1 MDNCCDKDNCR
12 NGCGEKPS
20 RLWQNKKFL
29 WLIGSLL
36 VIIPFEIF
44 SFFEIHFSPWL
55 ELPVIAA
62 VLVLVGRKVI
72 MEGLESLMKMDFSN
86 INLLMTVAVVGALF
100 LGKFEE
106 AAIIVVLFSLGE
118 ALEEYGISRSKDAL
132 KDLIDKTPRTAQL
145 KGANNRTPIEEI
157 AAGRIIIAK
166 PGDLLPLD
174 GKIIGGSSL
183 IDESLITG
191 EPMPK
196 NKCVGDAVFA
206 GTMNLQGYLEI
217 EVTKAA
223 KDTTLAK
230 IIELTYQSAEK
241 KSRTQKFIERFVRYY
256 TPLVLF
262 SAVAVVVVPVFLLGQ
277 PFDFWFVQALTLLI
291 ISCPCA
297 LVIAAPVAAFS
308 AIGNATKKGIL
319 IKGSKF
325 IEDLSK
331 IKVIAFDKTRTL
343 TKGRPVVTDVV
354 PLNGVTAESL
364 LACAAGLESYS
375 EHPIAKSIMEKA
387 SQLGLEITSF
397 KNFQSVYGKGLRGDC
412 SVCVNSPHCAGTLKF
427 ISEQIKN
434 SQIGAEALKI
444 VKEIEGQGKTAI
456 IFSDDQ
462 RIKGIIGVADEIRPE
477 SREVIKKIKE
487 MGIKPIMLT
496 GDNAVAAEFVAKDLG
511 INDFRAELLPEQKE
525 KIVADCINEHKFVAM
540 VGDGVND
547 APALSRSTVGIAM
560 GAVGSDLAIEN
571 ADVALMN
578 SNLRLIPY
586 LVSLA
591 RKCTATIK
599 FNVMLAI
606 ITKLTFL
613 MLAIGG
619 ISSLSMAIFA
629 DVGVTLIVVVNGL
642 TLFRFRKK
650 QG

>member
-1 MDNCCDKDNCR
+1 MDTCCDKDNCQSGR
-12 NGCGEKPS
+12 GEKPR

-29 WLIGSLL
+29 WLIGSLAAI
-36 VIIPFEIF
+36 VPFEIL
-44 SFFEIHFSPWL
+44 SFFEIHFSPWV
-55 ELPVIAA
+55 ELPILAA
-62 VLVLVGRKVI
+62 VLVIVGRKVI
-72 MEGLESLMKMDFSN
+72 MEGLESLLKMDFSN
-86 INLLMTVAVVGALF
+86 INLLMAVAVFGALF

-132 KDLIDKTPRTAQL
+132 KDLVDKSPRTAQL
-145 KGANNRTPIEEI
+145 KGVDRKTPIEEI
-157 AAGRIIIAK
+157 AAGQIIIAK

-174 GKIIGGSSL
+174 GKIIEGNSL

-196 NKCVGDAVFA
+196 NKCIGDAVFA

-217 EVTKAA
+217 KVTKTA

-256 TPLVLF
+256 TPFVLSSAIALVI
-262 SAVAVVVVPVFLLGQ
+262 VPVFVFGES
-277 PFDFWFVQALTLLI
+277 FDFWFAQSLTLLI

-297 LVIAAPVAAFS
+297 LVIAGPVAAFS

-343 TKGRPVVTDVV
+343 TKGRPVVTDVI

-375 EHPIAKSIMEKA
+375 EHPIAKSILEKA
-387 SQLGLEITSF
+387 GELGLKVTSF
-397 KNFQSVYGKGLRGDC
+397 KNFQSVYGKGLKGDC
-412 SVCVNSPHCAGTLKF
+412 SICVNAPHCAGTLKF
-427 ISEQIKN
+427 ISEQIEN
-434 SQIGAEALKI
+434 SQIGAEVLKI
-444 VKEIEGQGKTAI
+444 VKDIEGQGKTAI
-456 IFSDDQ
+456 IFSDNQ
-462 RIKGIIGVADEIRPE
+462 TIKGIIGVADEIRPE
-477 SREVIKKIKE
+477 SREVVKKIKE
-487 MGIKPIMLT
+487 MGITPIMLT
-496 GDNAVAAEFVAKDLG
+496 GDNAVAAAFVAKDLG
-511 INDFRAELLPEQKE
+511 ISKFKAELLPEQKE
-525 KIVADCINEHKFVAM
+525 KIISDYISWRKFVAM

-578 SNLRLIPY
+578 SNLRLVPY
-586 LVSLA
+586 LILLA
-591 RKCTATIK
+591 RACTSTIK
-599 FNVMLAI
+599 FNVSLAI
-606 ITKLTFL
+606 ITKISFL
-613 MLAIGG
+613 LLAVGG
-619 ISSLSMAIFA
+619 ISNLSMAIFA
-629 DVGVTLIVVVNGL
+629 DVGITMVVVINGL
-642 TLFRFRKK
+642 RLFRFQEKP
-650 QG
+650 

>member
-1 MDNCCDKDNCR
+1 MDTCCDKDNCQCGR
-12 NGCGEKPS
+12 GEKPR

-29 WLIGSLL
+29 WLIGSLAAI
-36 VIIPFEIF
+36 VPFEIL
-44 SFFEIHFSPWL
+44 SFFEIHFSPWV
-55 ELPVIAA
+55 ELPILAA
-62 VLVLVGRKVI
+62 VLVIVGRKVI
-72 MEGLESLMKMDFSN
+72 MEGLESLLKMDFSN
-86 INLLMTVAVVGALF
+86 INLLMTVAVFGALF

-132 KDLIDKTPRTAQL
+132 KDLVDKSPRTAQL
-145 KGANNRTPIEEI
+145 KGVDHKTPIEEI
-157 AAGRIIIAK
+157 AAGQIIVAK

-174 GKIIGGSSL
+174 GKITEGNSL

-217 EVTKAA
+217 KVTKTA

-230 IIELTYQSAEK
+230 IIDLTYQSAEK

-256 TPLVLF
+256 TPFVLSSAITLVI
-262 SAVAVVVVPVFLLGQ
+262 VPVFVFGKS
-277 PFDFWFVQALTLLI
+277 FDFWFVQSLTLLI

-343 TKGRPVVTDVV
+343 TKGRPVVTDVI

-375 EHPIAKSIMEKA
+375 EHPIAKSILEKA
-387 SQLGLEITSF
+387 GELGLKVTSF
-397 KNFQSVYGKGLRGDC
+397 KNFQSVYGKGLKGDC
-412 SVCVNSPHCAGTLKF
+412 SICVNAPHCAGTLKF
-427 ISEQIKN
+427 ISEQIEN
-434 SQIGAEALKI
+434 SQIGAEVLKI
-444 VKEIEGQGKTAI
+444 VKDIEGQGKTAI

-462 RIKGIIGVADEIRPE
+462 TIKGIIGVADEIRPE
-477 SREVIKKIKE
+477 SKEVVKKIKE
-487 MGIKPIMLT
+487 MGITPIMLT

-511 INDFRAELLPEQKE
+511 INKFKAELLPEQKE
-525 KIVADCINEHKFVAM
+525 KIISDYISGHKFVAM
-540 VGDGVND
+540 IGDGVND

-578 SNLRLIPY
+578 SNLRLVPY
-586 LVSLA
+586 LISLA
-591 RKCTATIK
+591 RACTSTIK
-599 FNVMLAI
+599 FNVSLAI
-606 ITKLTFL
+606 ITKISFL
-613 MLAIGG
+613 LLAVGG
-619 ISSLSMAIFA
+619 ISNLSMAIFA
-629 DVGVTLIVVVNGL
+629 DVGITMVVVINGL
-642 TLFRFRKK
+642 RLFRFQEKP
-650 QG
+650 